1 MQNQHKSNLSRR
13 VLVGSGLMATTIM
26 ARAGAYDTITAA
38 VDWADV
44 TTAVGVVFAA
54 IAGVYVFFKGGK
66 KLLSAIKGA

>member
-1 MQNQHKSNLSRR
+1 MQNQHKR
-13 VLVGSGLMATTIM
+13 GLGRTGVAAALMSTAIA
-26 ARAGAYDTITAA
+26 ARADYSAITDA

-44 TTAVGVVFAA
+44 TTAIGVIFAA

>member
-1 MQNQHKSNLSRR
+1 MQNHKSNTLSRR
-13 VLVGSGLMATTIM
+13 VLVGTGLMATTIM
-26 ARAGAYDTITAA
+26 ARADYSAITAA
-38 VDWADV
+38 VDWSDV